1 MQSNAGID
9 DAHSNLNS
17 AGKKKK
23 RKKNDRHFECM
34 QMSWVKSSA

>member
-23 RKKNDRHFECM
+23 EKKMIAILNVC
-34 QMSWVKSSA
+34 K